1 MEESKTAIGSK
12 IRSIRELKNISL
24 EDMAEMSKLNA
35 QYLNAIEEDSQVPSI
50 GELIKIVRVL
60 GVRVGTIL
68 DDFTNEGP
76 VVSRAKEREAT
87 PVMRGMKGGNPTMS
101 YFSLSSRKQDR
112 HMETYAVN
120 LPQVT
125 GDVKLSSHEGE
136 EFVYV
141 LEGEVEILYGKEKY
155 NLGKGDSIYYDSIIP
170 HHVGATSPEGAKT
183 LAVVYIPA

>member
-1 MEESKTAIGSK
+1 MEEFKTAIGSK
-12 IRSIRELKNISL
+12 IRNIRELKNISL
-24 EDMAEMSKLNA
+24 EEMAEMSKLGA
-35 QYLNAIEEDSQVPSI
+35 QYLNAIEEDLQVPSI

-68 DDFTNEGP
+68 DDFSNEGP
-76 VVSRAKEREAT
+76 VVSRAKEREAN
-87 PVMRGMKGGNPTMS
+87 PVMRGKEGGNETMS

-120 LPQVT
+120 LPQT
-125 GDVKLSSHEGE
+125 IGEIKLSSHEGE

-141 LEGEVEILYGKEKY
+141 LEGEVEVIYGKERY
-155 NLGKGDSIYYDSIIP
+155 SLGKGDSIYYDSIIP
-170 HHVGATSPEGAKT
+170 HHIGATSPEGAKT